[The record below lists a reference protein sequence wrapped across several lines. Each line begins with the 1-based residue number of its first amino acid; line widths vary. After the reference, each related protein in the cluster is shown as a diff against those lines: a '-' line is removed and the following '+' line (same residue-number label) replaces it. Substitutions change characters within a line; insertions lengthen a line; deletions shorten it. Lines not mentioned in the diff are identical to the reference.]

1 MNNNNKQNGFT
12 LFEIILVISLAGFLF
27 AVLSFFYVS
36 FLKNKLI
43 NVEQLS
49 VLEDQLFTKEYI
61 SRYIHSALPSTIKV
75 NSDSSC
81 VEFNTI
87 VGSGIFLAEN
97 TPSANFLKPV
107 LITTNLD
114 KKLQARYISIIND
127 NTNGAESLYPLL
139 SVTENFIGLDSPQA
153 QFDGSVFILLTE
165 TNRFCLEQQQLRFY
179 NNNNNNNNSNELSIE
194 PVVNGVTSSLP
205 FSITQSNNDSFLLN
219 IDLNYGD
226 DRSFNHSS
234 YSLLVKYEY

>member
-12 LFEIILVISLAGFLF
+12 LFEILLVISLAGFLF

-49 VLEDQLFTKEYI
+49 ILEDQLFTKEYI

-107 LITTNLD
+107 LITKNLD

-127 NTNGAESLYPLL
+127 NTNRAESLYPLL
-139 SVTENFIGLDSPQA
+139 SVTENFIGLDSPQTH
-153 QFDGSVFILLTE
+153 FDGSAFILLTE

-179 NNNNNNNNSNELSIE
+179 NNSNRNELSIE
-194 PVVNGVTSSLP
+194 PVVNGVTSSVP

-226 DRSFNHSS
+226 DRSLNYSS
-234 YSLLVKYEY
+234 YSLLVKHEY